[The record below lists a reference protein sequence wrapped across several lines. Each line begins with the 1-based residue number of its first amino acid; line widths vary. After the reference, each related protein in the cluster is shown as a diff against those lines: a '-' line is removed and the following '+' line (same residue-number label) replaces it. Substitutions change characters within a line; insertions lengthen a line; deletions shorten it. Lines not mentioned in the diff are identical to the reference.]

1 MFEDFR
7 VAGEYGGEMA
17 RQVGAYRLEGR
28 LRNARRG
35 SIGRAFAFLRRASR
49 PPDQRA
55 TGV

>member
-17 RQVGAYRLEGR
+17 RQVGAYRLEIR